1 MGDTIMISHEDCVV
15 DFEPPLDYKEPEK
28 CAAEKEEANDQKP
41 KFKPF
46 TGLARRLDEEITKT
60 ELDSVSVPNKVE
72 NEEAAETVISKMFK
86 RRLALAIA
94 NKEKSETLSKG
105 KENVESETLKN
116 EPKFQPFTGKKYTLA
131 E

>member
-28 CAAEKEEANDQKP
+28 CCAADERSSEKEEANDQKP

-46 TGLARRLDEEITKT
+46 TGLARRLDGELTST
-60 ELDSVSVPNKVE
+60 ELDSVCVPNKVE
-72 NEEAAETVISKMFK
+72 NEEAAETVVSKMFK
-86 RRLALAIA
+86 RRMALAIA
-94 NKEKSETLSKG
+94 NKEKS
-105 KENVESETLKN
+105 ENVESETLKN